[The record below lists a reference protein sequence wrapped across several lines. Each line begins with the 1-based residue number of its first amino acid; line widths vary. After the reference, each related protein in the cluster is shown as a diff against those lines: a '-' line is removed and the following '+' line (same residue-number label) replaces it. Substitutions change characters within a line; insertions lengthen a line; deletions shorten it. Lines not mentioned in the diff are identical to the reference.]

1 MEMYSSS
8 ECLHDVVLIRR
19 IMCFM
24 QVLKYIQ
31 ESVATV
37 DNSSALVRECL
48 TALKKME
55 LGFTEGELIQ
65 IANHIPTRQVE
76 LHLVVED
83 CNERLSEEQINDI
96 LEVINKIYASAL
108 KIEDNT

>member
-1 MEMYSSS
+1 MCSSFKI
-8 ECLHDVVLIRR
+8 LQYVVLTHSLPL
-19 IMCFM
+19 FF

-31 ESVATV
+31 ESITTV
-37 DNSSALVRECL
+37 DNSSALVHECL

-83 CNERLSEEQINDI
+83 CCERLSEEQINDV
-96 LEVINKIYASAL
+96 LEVINKIYAKAL
-108 KIEDNT
+108 KTDDNT